1 MRNTLVPDPLHKPAV
16 PRGKFMVQPHNLE
29 VIQREVGASNGSGS
43 AFFINSC
50 GGTASVRCVTGPGV
64 VEHADSMGIKHSSA
78 K

>member
-16 PRGKFMVQPHNLE
+16 SCGKFMVQPHNLK

-50 GGTASVRCVTGPGV
+50 GGTASLRCVTGAGI
-64 VEHADSMGIKHSSA
+64 VEQADSMGIKHSSA